1 MIVDEIKQAGEY
13 FDLGEGI
20 QSALRFLMESNLE
33 ELPLGRHDI
42 DGDRVFAMVESYQT
56 KPMEAGFWEAHIKHL
71 DVQCVL
77 SGEERLG
84 YAPISG
90 LSAGPYDEEKD
101 FYKLEGSGDF
111 ITLRPGMFAIL
122 KPQDA
127 HMPGMAIK
135 DPQQVKKIVIKVR
148 I

>member
-13 FDLGEGI
+13 FDLGERI
-20 QSALRFLMESNLE
+20 QSALRFLMENNLE
-33 ELPLGRHDI
+33 ELSPGRHTI
-42 DGDRVFAMVESYQT
+42 EEEHVFAMVESYQT
-56 KPMEAGFWEAHIKHL
+56 KSMEAGFWEAHIKHL

-84 YAPISG
+84 YAPISA
-90 LSAGPYDEEKD
+90 LSAGPYDDEKD

-127 HMPGMAIK
+127 HMPGIAIRESH
-135 DPQQVKKIVIKVR
+135 QVKKMVIKVR
-148 I
+148 L